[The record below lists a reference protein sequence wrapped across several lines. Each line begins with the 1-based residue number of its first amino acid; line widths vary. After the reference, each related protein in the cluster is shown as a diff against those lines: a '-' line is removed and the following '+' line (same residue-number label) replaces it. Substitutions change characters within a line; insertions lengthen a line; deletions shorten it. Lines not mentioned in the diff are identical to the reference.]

1 MAGERKRIKIRG
13 STFGNFPTQRES
25 RHRRQR
31 IQKTVLTLGDFDR
44 LADVSRRRIG
54 LARNCREILLDQ
66 IPRFRLI
73 EIAGNR
79 QHGIIRRVVDPKK
92 LADILDRGS
101 IEVLHRTNRRM
112 RIGRILETHFE

>member
-1 MAGERKRIKIRG
+1 MAGERERIKIRR
-13 STFGNFPTQRES
+13 STFGNLPTQRES

-31 IQKTVLTLGDFDR
+31 IQKTVLTLGDLDR

-54 LARNCREILLDQ
+54 LARNWREILLDQ

-79 QHGIIRRVVDPKK
+79 HHSITRWVVDAKK
-92 LADILDRGS
+92 RADMLDRGS
-101 IEVLHRTNRRM
+101 TEVPHA
-112 RIGRILETHFE
+112 